1 MSSLVILILLVF
13 RTGSVIIAKMAD
25 DVRFEIIFTPKETTR
40 VYPEAVARYLTR
52 LLRRELVVELGRKER
67 MFVGVEVRAY
77 SETREGDE
85 GWLAREGVGRRGLER
100 G

>member
-1 MSSLVILILLVF
+1 MSSLVILILLIF
-13 RTGSVIIAKMAD
+13 RTESAIIAKMVG
-25 DVRFEIIFTPKETTR
+25 DVRLEVKFILKETVVANPR
-40 VYPEAVARYLTR
+40 AVAALVARILK
-52 LLRRELVVELGRKER
+52 RELVVELGRKER

>member
-1 MSSLVILILLVF
+1 MV
-13 RTGSVIIAKMAD
+13 G
-25 DVRFEIIFTPKETTR
+25 DVRLEVKFILKETVVANPR
-40 VYPEAVARYLTR
+40 AVAALVARILK
-52 LLRRELVVELGRKER
+52 RELVVELGRKER